1 MREDTRKREGNR
13 SPMTSRHV
21 KQAPWGMGTDQFSW
35 FAHMR
40 RESPVFVDPR
50 SGVVSVFRYDDTQR
64 VLSDF
69 ASFSSER
76 GSHAPT
82 EEQALSTSMVSSD
95 PPRHRRLRNLV
106 TQAFTPRAVALLEPR
121 ISAIVTDLLDQID
134 QRGARAGAQVDFIEE
149 FAVPLPVIVIAE
161 LLGVPVERRAD
172 FRRWSD
178 TLVSNGGAGGWANM
192 AETHREMA
200 SFFGQMIA
208 QRRAEPR
215 DDLISHLVAAE
226 IDGERLTQ
234 VELIGFCM
242 LLLVAG
248 NETTTNLLANAVLC
262 MDELPEAWQRL
273 RAEPTRIPSAI
284 EEVLRYTSPVQSMF
298 RVARG
303 EERLGDVVT
312 RPGQPVIAWI
322 GSANRD
328 ETQFDDAD
336 RFDITRTPNRHLAF
350 GYGIHFCLGAP
361 LARLEGRIA
370 LEALTQRAESIQV
383 APDAQLDWMESTIV
397 YGVKH
402 LPVTITSA

>member
-1 MREDTRKREGNR
+1 MD
-13 SPMTSRHV
+13 V
-21 KQAPWGMGTDQFSW
+21 DQFSW
-35 FAHMR
+35 FARMR
-40 RESPVFVDPR
+40 QESPVFVDPQ

-64 VLSDF
+64 VLSDYT
-69 ASFSSER
+69 SFSSER
-76 GSHAPT
+76 GAHNPS
-82 EEQALSTSMVSSD
+82 EEQALSASMISSD

-121 ISAIVTDLLDQID
+121 ISAIVTELLDQID
-134 QRGARAGAQVDFIEE
+134 SRGAHDAAQVDFIEE

-161 LLGVPVERRAD
+161 MLGVPAERRAD

-178 TLVSNGGAGGWANM
+178 ILVTTGGARGWAKL
-192 AETHREMA
+192 AEAQREMA
-200 SFFGQMIA
+200 AFFGQMIA

-215 DDLISHLVAAE
+215 DDLISHLVTAE

-242 LLLVAG
+242 LLMVAG
-248 NETTTNLLANAVLC
+248 NETTTNLLGNAILS
-262 MDELPEAWQRL
+262 MEEQPEAWQRL
-273 RAEPTRIPSAI
+273 RAEPTLIPSAI

-303 EERLGDVVT
+303 EERLGDVAIQ
-312 RPGQPVIAWI
+312 PGQPVIAWI

-328 ETQFDDAD
+328 ETQFPGAD
-336 RFDITRTPNRHLAF
+336 RFDITRMPNRHLAF

-370 LEALTQRAESIQV
+370 LEALARRAESIRV
-383 APDAQLDWMESTIV
+383 APDAQLDWIDSTIV

-402 LPVTITSA
+402 LPVTVTPA